1 MFVHTMTDLEKRK
14 QAIDDINEVNRYVS
28 YELIKK
34 LSKEVKKFSK
44 FPRTFKTSY
53 ITKNKNKYFLIFR
66 CYSRNTLDKPHW
78 THSYTIMDSNEGKY
92 AMIAVTHNEVVET
105 FQIYAPHLFARYTER
120 FGCDMYEEE
129 RIHRFMEDSSEIK
142 YSGIREYEEGKVM
155 SVVNGGVIFGDKKG
169 DIIVFKT
176 FVDEERL
183 YDEQT
188 ELGKNIVE
196 NFYKRDAEYKQMYK
210 KIKR

>member
-1 MFVHTMTDLEKRK
+1 
-14 QAIDDINEVNRYVS
+14 
-28 YELIKK
+28 
-34 LSKEVKKFSK
+34 
-44 FPRTFKTSY
+44 
-53 ITKNKNKYFLIFR
+53 
-66 CYSRNTLDKPHW
+66 
-78 THSYTIMDSNEGKY
+78 
-92 AMIAVTHNEVVET
+92 
-105 FQIYAPHLFARYTER
+105 
-120 FGCDMYEEE
+120 
-129 RIHRFMEDSSEIK
+129 MEDSSEIK

-155 SVVNGGVIFGDKKG
+155 SVVNGGVIFGNKKG

>member
-53 ITKNKNKYFLIFR
+53 ITKNKNKYYLIFR
-66 CYSRNTLDKPHW
+66 CYSSNTLDKPHW

-92 AMIAVTHNEVVET
+92 AMIAVTHNKVVET

-210 KIKR
+210 KNKN